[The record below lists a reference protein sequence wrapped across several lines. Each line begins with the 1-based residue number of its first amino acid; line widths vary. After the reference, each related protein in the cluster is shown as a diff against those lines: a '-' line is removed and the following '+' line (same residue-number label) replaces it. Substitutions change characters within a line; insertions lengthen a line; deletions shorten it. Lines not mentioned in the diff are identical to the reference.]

1 MSQEF
6 DDVTFI
12 GVAAAQVAVPRQ
24 LIPYLRVIEP
34 RNTYIRL
41 RVSVRPSIIGRSRD
55 VDLPLNDGQI
65 SRRHCTVMAA
75 DTGVVIEDLDSR
87 NGTWLNG
94 QSIRHAIVTP
104 QDRLQLGC
112 FQLKVEYRD
121 PEDVAQEDALVLAAT
136 TDALTGI
143 ANRRHLMDCADTA
156 TVVAQRSDL
165 DLSVIML
172 DIDHFKAI
180 NDRFGHPAGDA
191 ALKCFANVLLREKRR
206 QDVLGRYGGEEF
218 MVLLPGA
225 DTAAATHFSQRVRET
240 LETTEIVYADRPF
253 RITASGGVCSA
264 KGCGISSLSA
274 MIARADLALYQAK
287 NNGRNQIVVHSR
299 L

>member
-6 DDVTFI
+6 DDETYI
-12 GVAAAQVAVPRQ
+12 GVAAVHVAVPRQ
-24 LIPYLRVIEP
+24 LIPYLSVIEP
-34 RNTYIRL
+34 RNTNIRL
-41 RVSVRPSIIGRSRD
+41 RISVRPSIIGRSRNA
-55 VDLPLNDGQI
+55 DLPLNDGQI
-65 SRRHCTVMAA
+65 SRHHCTVMASG
-75 DTGVVIEDLDSR
+75 TGVVVEDLDSR
-87 NGTWLNG
+87 NGTLLNG
-94 QSIRHAIVTP
+94 QAIRHAIVSP
-104 QDRLQLGC
+104 NDRLQLGS

-121 PEDVAQEDALVLAAT
+121 PDDVAREDALVLAAT

-143 ANRRHLMDCADTA
+143 ANRRHLMVCADTT

-180 NDRFGHPAGDA
+180 NDRFGHPAGDT
-191 ALKCFANVLLREKRR
+191 ALKFFADVLLREKRR
-206 QDVLGRYGGEEF
+206 QDILGRYGGEEF

-225 DTAAATHFSQRVRET
+225 DTVAATHFTERVRER
-240 LETTEIVYADRPF
+240 LESTEIVYADRPF
-253 RITASGGVCSA
+253 RITVSGGVCSA

-287 NNGRNQIVVHSR
+287 NNGRNQTAVHST